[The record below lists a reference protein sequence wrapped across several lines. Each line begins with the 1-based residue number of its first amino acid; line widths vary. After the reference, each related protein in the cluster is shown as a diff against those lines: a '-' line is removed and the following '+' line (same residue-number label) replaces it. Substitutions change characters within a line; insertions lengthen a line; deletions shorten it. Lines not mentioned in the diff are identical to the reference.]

1 MAPAD
6 FLMSSRCFAALWLA
20 LNLAVPALAQ
30 TAPAAEA
37 DTVTL
42 KPAQLQALG
51 IQTLSLQAGEASPPR
66 LYPAQV
72 AVPVHRQR
80 VLAAPLAARVEQQTV
95 TVGDSVRSGQIL
107 LRLRSLQ
114 AQELQRELSQSASQ
128 ADLAARSRARDEQ
141 LLAEGL
147 IPAARLEAS
156 RAADTQARTLHEE
169 RLRALRLNGLRAEA
183 PGEMSLTSPLAGVVI
198 EAPLTVGQR
207 VEAGE
212 ALMRV
217 ADLSTLWIELTVPVA
232 EADAL
237 RAGDAVQ
244 VEGVAATGRILG
256 SGDVVDPATQTVR
269 VRAEIA
275 NPPGARGRRLR
286 PGQSIEAGVA
296 LRGAGLLTL
305 DAAAVL
311 RHRGRSVVFVET
323 APGSYRLQAVTVQGG
338 QGARLAVGGLAPGS
352 VVVVRGTAALLALL
366 P

>member
-51 IQTLSLQAGEASPPR
+51 IQTLSLKAGEASPPR

-95 TVGDSVRSGQIL
+95 TVGDSVRSGQTL

-183 PGEMSLTSPLAGVVI
+183 PGEMSLASPLAGVVI

-232 EADAL
+232 EADAM

-244 VEGVAATGRILG
+244 IEGVAATGRILG

-275 NPPGARGRRLR
+275 NPPGASGRRLR

-338 QGARLAVGGLAPGS
+338 QGARLAVAGLAPGS